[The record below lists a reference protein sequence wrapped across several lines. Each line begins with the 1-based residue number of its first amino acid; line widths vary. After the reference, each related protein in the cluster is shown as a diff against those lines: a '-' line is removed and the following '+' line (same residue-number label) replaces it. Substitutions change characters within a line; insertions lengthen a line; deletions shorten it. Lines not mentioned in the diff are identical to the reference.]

1 MQEFSIKKH
10 NQRSLIGM
18 FQLDKNQT
26 YFQTIPEGT
35 QENENY
41 NPLLIG
47 YENLMPN
54 GQFIIDELEIFH
66 GIPYS

>member
-1 MQEFSIKKH
+1 
-10 NQRSLIGM
+10 M